1 MQRVGI
7 VAAPCIDPRALKLV
21 TYASVADNNAGL
33 AWPENPDSIQI
44 LLDPAGRNVGDP
56 VALRA
61 AGAQF
66 VMADSACA
74 DQWVFA
80 PQDRITQINRISCG
94 QDGQQASIT
103 LLQILP

>member
-21 TYASVADNNAGL
+21 TDASVAHYNAGL
-33 AWPENPDSIQI
+33 AWPENPDPLKI
-44 LLDPAGRNVGDP
+44 LIDPAHRNVGDP

-66 VMADSACA
+66 VVADSACV

-80 PQDRITQINRISCG
+80 PQDRVTQINEISYE
-94 QDGQQASIT
+94 QEGQQASIT
-103 LLQILP
+103 LLQILL